1 MVRCF
6 DKNPIFD
13 KNKTKTIGFSMP
25 YEICKMECE
34 NGMYKLEWHKKCTDG
49 MCKMQNEMSMECH
62 IF

>member
-13 KNKTKTIGFSMP
+13 KNMTKTIGFNLP

-34 NGMYKLEWHKKCTDG
+34 NGMYKLE
-49 MCKMQNEMSMECH
+49 
-62 IF
+62 